1 MASQGPL
8 HTATSILFLNWN
20 IQVRRILWISF
31 YFPRSVLT
39 STSIKNSKLFL
50 QGNSG
55 KTEGG
60 QDLLGCSEGREG
72 INIHEFWKALCP
84 EPWLPFFCINSYPD
98 GQIFLWKKDS
108 KIKSELPGSL
118 YQRKKN
124 EIS

>member
-20 IQVRRILWISF
+20 IQVRCILCISF

-72 INIHEFWKALCP
+72 INTHEFWKALCP
-84 EPWLPFFCINSYPD
+84 ESWLPSFALILIQMGKFFF
-98 GQIFLWKKDS
+98 GKRTV
-108 KIKSELPGSL
+108 KIKPELPGSL

-124 EIS
+124 EIT